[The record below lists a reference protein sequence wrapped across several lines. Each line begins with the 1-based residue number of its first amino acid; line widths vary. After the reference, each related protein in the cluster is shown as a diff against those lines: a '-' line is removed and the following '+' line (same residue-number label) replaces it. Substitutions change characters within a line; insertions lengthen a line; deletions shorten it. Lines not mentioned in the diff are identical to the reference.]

1 MADSLSSLVDGFLD
15 QLRYRLNRSE
25 NTTVNYAVDLA
36 QFVEF
41 LQLEGVEGPEGINR
55 DRVRGFLRSLMG
67 YGFAPTSAARKLSS
81 VRGFTAYLTREGLVE
96 RDPAAGVRGPKLPA
110 NLPRALAY
118 PDVVR
123 LLEEGPGGR
132 HAQRDRLMLELL
144 YGSGLRVSEAA
155 GLDWEDLEPEERWLQ
170 VLGKGQ
176 KGRAVP
182 FGRGVKELLQ
192 DWRPDP
198 VTRQGPVFP
207 GERGAPR
214 ITPRTIHRL
223 VTQSAR
229 RVGLA
234 GVTPH
239 TLRHSF
245 ATHLL
250 EGGASLRVVQELL
263 GHESLLTTQRYLDI
277 TSDQMKRSYE
287 QAHPRAGG

>member
-1 MADSLSSLVDGFLD
+1 
-15 QLRYRLNRSE
+15 
-25 NTTVNYAVDLA
+25 
-36 QFVEF
+36 
-41 LQLEGVEGPEGINR
+41 
-55 DRVRGFLRSLMG
+55 
-67 YGFAPTSAARKLSS
+67 
-81 VRGFTAYLTREGLVE
+81 
-96 RDPAAGVRGPKLPA
+96 
-110 NLPRALAY
+110 
-118 PDVVR
+118 
-123 LLEEGPGGR
+123 
-132 HAQRDRLMLELL
+132 MLELL

-155 GLDWEDLEPEERWLQ
+155 GLDWEDLEPEERWLR

-207 GERGAPR
+207 GERGASR

>member
-96 RDPAAGVRGPKLPA
+96 QDPAAGVRGPKLPA

-144 YGSGLRVSEAA
+144 YGSGLRVSEAV
-155 GLDWEDLEPEERWLQ
+155 GLDWEDLEPEERWLR

>member
-96 RDPAAGVRGPKLPA
+96 QDPAAGVRGPKLPA

-155 GLDWEDLEPEERWLQ
+155 GLDWEDLEPEERWLR

-207 GERGAPR
+207 GERGASR